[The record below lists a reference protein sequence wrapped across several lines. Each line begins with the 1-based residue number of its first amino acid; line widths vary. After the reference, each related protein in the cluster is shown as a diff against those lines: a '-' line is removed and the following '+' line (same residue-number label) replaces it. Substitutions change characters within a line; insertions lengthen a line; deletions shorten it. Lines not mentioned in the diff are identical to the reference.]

1 MRARTYLL
9 RMLEL
14 VKMVVTARSRSE
26 ACFRCVVALRYVQMV
41 RSQWRTMVEEKRKE
55 ERSRRGYIQQSK

>member
-41 RSQWRTMVEEKRKE
+41 QPGGAKSMEND
-55 ERSRRGYIQQSK
+55 G